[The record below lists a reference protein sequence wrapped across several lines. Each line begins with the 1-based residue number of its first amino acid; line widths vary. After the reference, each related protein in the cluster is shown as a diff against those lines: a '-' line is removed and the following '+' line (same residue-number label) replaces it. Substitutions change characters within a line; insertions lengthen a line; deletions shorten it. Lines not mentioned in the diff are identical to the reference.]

1 MKKVKSS
8 IVYRLVRYINLFLNE
23 SYSVTDEANA
33 LLRIVNLEN
42 DTKHRL
48 ETVSAF
54 NALFKAQ
61 MRLERKQ
68 KLNEVDIIDQHIPKK
83 VVVSDCVVKDAVF
96 LSPIG
101 KN

>member
-1 MKKVKSS
+1 MKRVKLS
-8 IVYRLVRYINLFLNE
+8 LVTKLIRIFNGFFNE
-23 SYSVTDEANA
+23 NYSPQDEANA
-33 LLRIVNLEN
+33 LLRIVNLEK
-42 DTKHRL
+42 DTKYRL
-48 ETVSAF
+48 ETVSTF

-68 KLNEVDIIDQHIPKK
+68 KLNEIDIIDQHIPKRIE
-83 VVVSDCVVKDAVF
+83 VSDVIVKYAEC

>member
-1 MKKVKSS
+1 MKRVKLS
-8 IVYRLVRYINLFLNE
+8 LVTKLIRIFNGFFNE
-23 SYSVTDEANA
+23 DYTPQDEANA
-33 LLRIVNLEN
+33 LLRIVNLEK
-42 DTKHRL
+42 DTKYRL

-61 MRLERKQ
+61 MRKEKQQ
-68 KLNEVDIIDQHIPKK
+68 KLNEIDLIDQHIPKR
-83 VVVSDCVVKDAVF
+83 VVVSDCVVKDPIF

>member
-23 SYSVTDEANA
+23 KASPTDEAKVLLA
-33 LLRIVNLEN
+33 LVNLEN
-42 DTKHRL
+42 DTKYRL

-61 MRLERKQ
+61 MRKERHQ
-68 KLNEVDIIDQHIPKK
+68 RLYEICLIDQHIPKK
-83 VVVSDCVVKDAVF
+83 VVVSDCVVKDPVF